1 MSAPESCETRRSSA
15 IAPSSGV
22 SLQEAEKVAA
32 EVQRAVPG
40 TTVFMV
46 NPTGSMRPLFDGNCL
61 LLTEKAAFG
70 SLEIGDIVVFL
81 HSHTGKLIVHRILE
95 RRSAGYWA
103 KGDHNERM
111 DDDLITETNYCG
123 WIYGIIYTAA
133 IRREHRAVG
142 AEKPAA
148 VCGGAVS
155 GIVSGAGA
163 RSFAVGERCGVLRQ
177 DALALTG
184 ITVSKNAHA

>member
-1 MSAPESCETRRSSA
+1 MKTSQLLGCYGCLCAAVFAGEPMVVSSVSAPESRETRRSSA

-70 SLEIGDIVVFL
+70 TLEVGDIVVFR
-81 HSHTGKLIVHRILE
+81 HSRTGKLIVHRILE
-95 RRSAGYWA
+95 RRAAGYWA
-103 KGDHNERM
+103 KGDHNDRM

-123 WIYGIIYTAA
+123 RIYGIIYTTRSGENIAQSAQKNLRLYAA
-133 IRREHRAVG
+133 A
-142 AEKPAA
+142 P
-148 VCGGAVS
+148 
-155 GIVSGAGA
+155 
-163 RSFAVGERCGVLRQ
+163 
-177 DALALTG
+177 
-184 ITVSKNAHA
+184 